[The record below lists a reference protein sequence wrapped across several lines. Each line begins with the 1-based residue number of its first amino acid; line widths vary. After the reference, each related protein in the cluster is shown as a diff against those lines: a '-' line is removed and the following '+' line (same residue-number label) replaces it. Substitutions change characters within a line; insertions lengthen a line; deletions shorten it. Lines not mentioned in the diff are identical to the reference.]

1 MSLLKFIDDSP
12 LSITNDNLEF
22 WESMTGKTVYPG
34 QLDRLLIDQQAYRET
49 LVRAGINDAA
59 RQNLLAFSRA
69 PVLDYLGELQGV
81 FRLPAQAATC
91 DLEVVFR
98 DPTPEACVLR
108 AGTRFESNGGMRFI
122 LPADKFVPRGG
133 KTVSLLVQAAEP
145 GPAGNGYSP
154 GRIRSLPG
162 NPADAP
168 PYPVESVSN
177 TSTSRGG
184 LEKESDDR
192 LRERIGLA
200 PERYSWGS
208 EGRYRFEAMTAAP
221 EISDVRCASPKPDG
235 SVLVALLSYD
245 GVPGYET
252 VNKVQAALTAKD
264 KRMLGDRV
272 TVMAA
277 EPVPYSIRLELEL
290 FSGCVPELVLAEA
303 ENRCREVAGQ
313 CSARLGHDL
322 VPKIIITALRDLPGL
337 YDLEL
342 VEPVERQVLEFY
354 QWPELQ
360 QLSVVLKGLVNGS

>member
-12 LSITNDNLEF
+12 LTITNDNIEF
-22 WESMTGKTVYPG
+22 WENMTGKSVYPG

-49 LVRAGINDAA
+49 LIRAGINDAA

-81 FRLPAQAATC
+81 FRLPAQAANC
-91 DLEVVFR
+91 NLDLVFSE
-98 DPTPEACVLR
+98 PTPEACVLT
-108 AGTRFESNGGMRFI
+108 AGTRFEGNGGMRFI
-122 LPADKFVPRGG
+122 LPADKFVPKGS
-133 KTVSLLVQAAEP
+133 KTISLLIQAAET
-145 GPAGNGYSP
+145 GPAGNGYSA
-154 GRIRSLPG
+154 GQIRSLL
-162 NPADAP
+162 DTLS
-168 PYPVESVSN
+168 YPVDSVVN

-208 EGRYRFEAMTAAP
+208 EGRYRFEAMTVAP
-221 EISDVRCASPKPDG
+221 EVSDVQCVSPKPDG
-235 SVLVALLSYD
+235 SVLVALLSSD
-245 GVPGYET
+245 GVPSQHT
-252 VNKVQAALTAKD
+252 VDKVQAALTAKD
-264 KRMLGDRV
+264 QRMLGDRI

-290 FSGCVPELVLAEA
+290 LSTCVVEQTLAEA
-303 ENRCREVAGQ
+303 ENRCREVARQ
-313 CSARLGHDL
+313 FSARLGHDL

-342 VEPVERQVLEFY
+342 VEPVERKVLEFY

-360 QLSVVLKGLVNGS
+360 KLSVVLKGLVNGS